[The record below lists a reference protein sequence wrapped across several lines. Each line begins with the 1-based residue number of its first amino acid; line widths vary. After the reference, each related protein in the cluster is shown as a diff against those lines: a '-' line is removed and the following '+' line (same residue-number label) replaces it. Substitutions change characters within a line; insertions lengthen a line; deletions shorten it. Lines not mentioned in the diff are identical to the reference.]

1 MWNKA
6 ETESG
11 IECIPFI
18 QFLEKK
24 KLTDPIL
31 WEKEGKR
38 SKIPTMQFSLVW
50 SIFHSK
56 VIESVPEN

>member
-24 KLTDPIL
+24 LTDPIL
-31 WEKEGKR
+31 WEKGGKKEQN
-38 SKIPTMQFSLVW
+38 SYYAI
-50 SIFHSK
+50 
-56 VIESVPEN
+56 